1 MFLNTL
7 IVNSYSGFTLYLEAL
22 FPLLKRIRKDLKM
35 ELDFDKIR
43 PIKVKQFLLKYG
55 LTHKNQF
62 ANLKPVCYQ
71 EALNYTYRKHLQT
84 FIIKKDIDT
93 VWNTYATIH
102 PNEAWNG
109 NMISF
114 GVQYSRRSH
123 TFQYLNDPYSG
134 MEKGQVLVL
143 NLKLLWGMLN
153 IAVAH
158 EVAEINAAER
168 VIKLC
173 YMPGGATEGSQWITL
188 NETKEGF
195 TEISHLTYYKSKSNF
210 RDTRLYPKLHTKAI
224 AEFHESVRRKA
235 MLM

>member
-1 MFLNTL
+1 MNIDIEKIHPKKVRTFL
-7 IVNSYSGFTLYLEAL
+7 
-22 FPLLKRIRKDLKM
+22 
-35 ELDFDKIR
+35 
-43 PIKVKQFLLKYG
+43 VKHG
-55 LTHKNQF
+55 LTNRDQF
-62 ANLKPVCYQ
+62 ATLKPVCYQ
-71 EALNYTYRKHLQT
+71 EALGNTYRKHLQT

-114 GVQYSRRSH
+114 GVQYSRRCH
-123 TFQYLNDPYSG
+123 NFQYINDPYSG
-134 MEKGQVLVL
+134 LEKGQVLVL

-158 EVAEINAAER
+158 EVAEIDAAKR
-168 VIKLC
+168 TIKLC
-173 YMPGGATEGSQWITL
+173 YMPGGASEGSQWITL

-195 TEISHLTYYKSKSNF
+195 TEIVHLTYYKSKSNF

-224 AEFHESVRRKA
+224 SEFHDSVRKKA

>member
-1 MFLNTL
+1 MD
-7 IVNSYSGFTLYLEAL
+7 I
-22 FPLLKRIRKDLKM
+22 
-35 ELDFDKIR
+35 ELDKIH
-43 PIKVKQFLLKYG
+43 PKKVKKFLVKYG
-55 LTHKNQF
+55 LTTGNQF
-62 ANLKPVCYQ
+62 ANLKPLCYNQ
-71 EALNYTYRKHLQT
+71 SLDNTYHKHLQT
-84 FIIKKDIDT
+84 FVIKKDIDT

-123 TFQYLNDPYSG
+123 NFQYLNDPYSG

-158 EVAEINAAER
+158 EVAEINTTER

-173 YMPGGATEGSQWITL
+173 YMPGGASEGSQWISL

-195 TEISHLTYYKSKSNF
+195 TEVVHLTFYKSKSKF

-224 AEFHESVRRKA
+224 AEFHDSVRSKA

>member
-1 MFLNTL
+1 MD
-7 IVNSYSGFTLYLEAL
+7 IE
-22 FPLLKRIRKDLKM
+22 LK
-35 ELDFDKIR
+35 KIR
-43 PIKVKQFLLKYG
+43 PKKVKKYLVKYG
-55 LTHKNQF
+55 LINRDQF
-62 ANLKPVCYQ
+62 ANLKPLCYN
-71 EALNYTYRKHLQT
+71 EALENTYRKHLQT
-84 FIIKKDIDT
+84 FIIKRDIDT

-109 NMISF
+109 DMISF
-114 GVQYSRRSH
+114 GVQYSRRGH
-123 TFQYLNDPYSG
+123 NFQYINDPYSG

-158 EVAEINAAER
+158 EVAEIDAAKR
-168 VIKLC
+168 TIKLC
-173 YMPGGATEGSQWITL
+173 YMPGGASEGSQWITL

-195 TEISHLTYYKSKSNF
+195 TEIVHLTYYKSKSNF

-224 AEFHESVRRKA
+224 SEFHDSVRKKA